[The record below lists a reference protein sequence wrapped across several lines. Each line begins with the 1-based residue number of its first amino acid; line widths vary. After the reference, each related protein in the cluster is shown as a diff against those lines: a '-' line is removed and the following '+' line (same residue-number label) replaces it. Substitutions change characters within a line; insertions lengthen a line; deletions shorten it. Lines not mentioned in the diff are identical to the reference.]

1 MRETINSVVV
11 EWLDAAGP
19 KLGSVQSGL
28 DLIGDSYGQE
38 IALFAIPVGRLEPD
52 FLRLS
57 SGLAGGFVEKLQQYG
72 FRLAIVGDIGA
83 QVEKSKPL
91 HDFVYETNRRGQHL
105 FVRDAAELKERLAA
119 R

>member
-1 MRETINSVVV
+1 MRETINGVAV
-11 EWLDAAGP
+11 EWLAVDGA
-19 KLGSVQSGL
+19 KLGSLQSGL
-28 DLIGDSYGQE
+28 DLIGDSFGQE
-38 IALFAIPVGRLEPD
+38 VAMFAIPAERLDPE
-52 FLRLS
+52 FFRLS
-57 SGLAGGFVEKLQQYG
+57 SGLAGGFIEKLQQYG

-105 FVRDAAELKERLAA
+105 FVADEAGLKARLAA

>member
-1 MRETINSVVV
+1 MRETIHGVTI

-19 KLGSVQSGL
+19 KLGSLQSGL
-28 DLIGDSYGQE
+28 DLIGDSFGQE
-38 IALFAIPVGRLEPD
+38 VALFAIPVARLEPD

-57 SGLAGGFVEKLQQYG
+57 SGLAGEFIEKLQQYG
-72 FRLAIVGDIGA
+72 VRLAIVGDISA
-83 QVEKSKPL
+83 PVASSKPL

-105 FVRDAAELKERLAA
+105 FVRDADELRARLAA